1 MKNNVEKRGSLVLG
15 PNGNVL
21 TIADLP
27 VSAKIR
33 WVPRR
38 KAEVVSAVAGGLLTI
53 SEACIR
59 YAVSLEEFSQWRK
72 DWASGGL
79 KSLRASRSK
88 MSDLETH

>member
-1 MKNNVEKRGSLVLG
+1 MKNNIEKRGSLVLG

-27 VSAKIR
+27 ISAKVR

-38 KAEVVSAVAGGLLTI
+38 KAEVVSAVAGGLLTM
-53 SEACIR
+53 SDACTR
-59 YAVSLEEFSQWRK
+59 YAVSVEEFCQWRK

-79 KSLRASRSK
+79 KYLQVSRSK
-88 MSDLETH
+88 KSDVEAH

>member
-1 MKNNVEKRGSLVLG
+1 MKNNIGKRGSLVLG

-27 VSAKIR
+27 TSARIR

-53 SEACIR
+53 SEACTR
-59 YAVSLEEFSQWRK
+59 YAVSLEEFAQWRK
-72 DWASGGL
+72 DWESGGL
-79 KSLRASRSK
+79 KYLQVSRPK
-88 MSDLETH
+88 MSEVAAQ